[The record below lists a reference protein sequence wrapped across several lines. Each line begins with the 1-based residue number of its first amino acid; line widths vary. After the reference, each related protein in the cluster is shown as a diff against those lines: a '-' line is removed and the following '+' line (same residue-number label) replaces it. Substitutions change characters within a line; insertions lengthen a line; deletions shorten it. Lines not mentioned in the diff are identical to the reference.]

1 MSWVDAG
8 PSHAITGSG
17 EKKMRDADG
26 DVLDELLQNALE
38 IQHRGL
44 GAEPPEGRLDTDE
57 LLDVVRH
64 RGLFEALYDE
74 PLDRRDLESR
84 LDVSRATSHRFTRW
98 LASNAYAERVD
109 GFYHL
114 TGEGEVVAEAVMG
127 LERKLRAADR
137 LAPLLDVICE
147 DHRDFVVEPFENATV
162 TVATPSEPYAPV
174 TRFLTLLRGCDR
186 FRGFNTTHMIPPGLA
201 DLYGDP
207 FAACDVELIS
217 LPNVIESIRDTERD
231 VGGALDEKGGHL
243 KLLTS
248 EALPYGLALFDR
260 RVGIGGYDEETGAMR
275 VFVDTDTAIA
285 RAWAER
291 VYETFRRDSK
301 PLTE

>member
-1 MSWVDAG
+1 
-8 PSHAITGSG
+8 
-17 EKKMRDADG
+17 MRDADG
-26 DVLDELLQNALE
+26 EVLDELLQNALE

-44 GAEPPEGRLDTDE
+44 RAGPADARLDTDE

-64 RGLFEALYDE
+64 RELFEALYDE
-74 PLDRRDLESR
+74 PLDRRDLEAR

-98 LASNAYAERVD
+98 LASNAYADRVD
-109 GFYHL
+109 GVYHL

-147 DHRDFVVEPFENATV
+147 DHRDFVVEPFEDATV

-174 TRFLTLLRGCDR
+174 TRFLTLLRSCGR

-207 FAACDVELIS
+207 FAACEVELIS
-217 LPNVIESIRDTERD
+217 LPNVIEALRETERD
-231 VGGALDEKGGHL
+231 VWRALDEEDGHL
-243 KLLTS
+243 KLLTR
-248 EALPYGLALFDR
+248 EALPYGLALFDD
-260 RVGIGGYDEETGAMR
+260 RVGIGGYDEETGTLR

-301 PLTE
+301 PVTA